1 LEQQLPHQA
10 FHDTLTGLPNRALFL
25 DRLTQALV
33 RMQRTGH
40 RIAVLFLDLDRFKV
54 VNDSLGHTTGDQLL
68 VAVAQ
73 RLVACLRP
81 GDTVA
86 RWGGD
91 EFTVLLDDRAN
102 ATQATHIAQ
111 RILDALAPAVMLDG
125 RCIVTTPSIG
135 IAVSTGD
142 ETGPDDLL
150 RAADLAMY
158 HAKARGKAQYQ
169 LFDAR
174 MSVEVVERLELE
186 ADLRQALERGEF
198 EVMYQPKVALQRG
211 EVTGFEAL
219 LRWHHPTRGLISPAQ
234 FIPLAEETGLILPI
248 GHWVLKQACR
258 QATRWQAAT
267 PGAPPLTINV
277 NLSARQVQQP
287 GWVAEIDGILAEAGL
302 APGCLVLEITESVVM
317 DDAAANSVLLG
328 KLKALG
334 VHLAIDDFGTGY
346 SSLNYLKRFPVD
358 VLKIDKAFVDGVG
371 QDVEATAIVEA
382 VITLA
387 HTLGMEVV
395 AEGVET
401 AVQVDQLCRLGCDVG
416 QGYYFAKPLPVD
428 AVDAIVGGG
437 TASVTPPAIVG
448 DGLRALSAPG
458 SPQRAAKPCPMTS
471 AIRDGMYRNVSSG

>member
-1 LEQQLPHQA
+1 
-10 FHDTLTGLPNRALFL
+10 
-25 DRLTQALV
+25 
-33 RMQRTGH
+33 
-40 RIAVLFLDLDRFKV
+40 
-54 VNDSLGHTTGDQLL
+54 
-68 VAVAQ
+68 
-73 RLVACLRP
+73 
-81 GDTVA
+81 
-86 RWGGD
+86 
-91 EFTVLLDDRAN
+91 
-102 ATQATHIAQ
+102 
-111 RILDALAPAVMLDG
+111 
-125 RCIVTTPSIG
+125 
-135 IAVSTGD
+135 
-142 ETGPDDLL
+142 
-150 RAADLAMY
+150 
-158 HAKARGKAQYQ
+158 
-169 LFDAR
+169 
-174 MSVEVVERLELE
+174 
-186 ADLRQALERGEF
+186 
-198 EVMYQPKVALQRG
+198 
-211 EVTGFEAL
+211 
-219 LRWHHPTRGLISPAQ
+219 
-234 FIPLAEETGLILPI
+234 
-248 GHWVLKQACR
+248 
-258 QATRWQAAT
+258 
-267 PGAPPLTINV
+267 
-277 NLSARQVQQP
+277 
-287 GWVAEIDGILAEAGL
+287 
-302 APGCLVLEITESVVM
+302 VLEITESVVM

-471 AIRDGMYRNVSSG
+471 AIRDGMYRSGR